1 MFTFNY
7 DFEPGDTA
15 FVVTEGTCVDEVRI
29 LQLTFVTFLNNDDV
43 VQENVHYIAMKKVDD
58 TTVRVTPE
66 YIFET
71 LDLAL
76 DHVKSEIQSQS
87 A

>member
-1 MFTFNY
+1 MFIFEY

-15 FVVTEGTCVDEVRI
+15 FAVTEGTCVDEVTI
-29 LQLTFVTFLNNDDV
+29 LQLTFVTFLDNDDV
-43 VQENVHYIAMKKVDD
+43 IKDNVHYIAMKKIDD
-58 TTVRVTPE
+58 TTVRVTPD

-76 DHVKSEIQSQS
+76 DHVKTEIESQS